1 MKVAAIIVNYDDLED
16 TEKFV
21 KTINEY
27 NIIDRIVVVDN
38 MSTTI
43 SAFENLKKLEN
54 DKIKVIQSEKNGGY
68 DYGNNFGIKY
78 LDSLNEKYDYIIIS
92 NPDIE
97 ITKRAIEHCLEIAK
111 NDNKIAVIA
120 PRMFDKDNKPIRRSS
135 WKIRTFALDVIHST
149 RLLEIIFYKKLR
161 KGEYCE
167 KDYEK
172 KILEVE
178 AISGAFLIIRNSIL
192 EAIDLFDEN
201 VFLFYEEDI
210 LAKKLYEKKYKTV
223 SLNSEKFIHYE
234 SQTIGKT
241 FSYYRKMKQQT
252 NPLIG
257 LLVPPLHFKILLFF
271 SPVPNNREP
280 CRHNTYD
287 SNHNGQNL
295 LPARNLGFLYRFRR
309 SNGLLVTLPIT
320 FRKR

>member
-97 ITKRAIEHCLEIAK
+97 ITKKAIEHCLEIAQK
-111 NDNKIAVIA
+111 DEKIAVIA
-120 PRMFDKDNKPIRRSS
+120 PRMFGKDGKPIRRSS
-135 WKIRTFALDVIHST
+135 WKIRTFALDVVHST
-149 RLLEIIFYKKLR
+149 RVLEILFYRSLR
-161 KGEYCE
+161 KGEYSE
-167 KDYEK
+167 EDYK
-172 KILEVE
+172 KEFLEVE
-178 AISGAFLIIRNSIL
+178 AISGAFFIIRYNVLKEIGML
-192 EAIDLFDEN
+192 DEE

-210 LAKKLYEKKYKTV
+210 LAHKLKQKGLKTI

-234 SQTIGKT
+234 SQAIGK
-241 FSYYRKMKQQT
+241 SLNYYKKMKQLYKSKIYYHKT
-252 NPLIG
+252 YNNIKLIQIILFRILKIFRNIE
-257 LLVPPLHFKILLFF
+257 LLIEIPIRKIL
-271 SPVPNNREP
+271 
-280 CRHNTYD
+280 
-287 SNHNGQNL
+287 
-295 LPARNLGFLYRFRR
+295 
-309 SNGLLVTLPIT
+309 
-320 FRKR
+320 KK

>member
-21 KTINEY
+21 KTINKY

-54 DKIKVIQSEKNGGY
+54 DKVKVIQSEKNGGY

-78 LDSLNEKYDYIIIS
+78 LDNLNEKYDYIIIS

-97 ITKRAIEHCLEIAK
+97 ITKQAIEHCLDVAQKDK
-111 NDNKIAVIA
+111 NIAVIA
-120 PRMFDKDNKPIRRSS
+120 PRMFGKDNMPIRRSS

-149 RLLEIIFYKKLR
+149 RILEILFYKFLR
-161 KGEYCE
+161 GGEYSE
-167 KDYEK
+167 EDYK
-172 KILEVE
+172 KEILEVE
-178 AISGAFLIIRNSIL
+178 AISGAFFIIRYDVLKDIGL
-192 EAIDLFDEN
+192 LDEE

-210 LAKKLYEKKYKTV
+210 LAHKLKEKGLKTI

-234 SQTIGKT
+234 SQAIGK
-241 FSYYRKMKQQT
+241 SLNYYKKMKQLYKSKIYYHKKYNKINFIQAFIFKVL
-252 NPLIG
+252 NLVRKLELLIEI
-257 LLVPPLHFKILLFF
+257 PIRKIL
-271 SPVPNNREP
+271 
-280 CRHNTYD
+280 
-287 SNHNGQNL
+287 
-295 LPARNLGFLYRFRR
+295 
-309 SNGLLVTLPIT
+309 
-320 FRKR
+320 KK